1 LLVEAA
7 AVAVPSRAMK
17 SIPDSVLISYGLLAG
32 GARMLLPPVI
42 DLPFVRAVR
51 GAMFDRLAH
60 TANVTLTSEARR
72 KLVEFEEPMSKRGA
86 AEQAIRWAA
95 GRFVPMAGTLDSV
108 RNILR
113 TYASGV
119 LFRRYLEEHR
129 AEPRDPVMSPFEAER
144 VNKAMRAAI
153 DTATLEH
160 VQAIGKM
167 AFEAMKNPKAAGD
180 AGFLQKYGDALVS
193 SVAELPL
200 TWMNVLDEDFTKA
213 LK

>member
-1 LLVEAA
+1 
-7 AVAVPSRAMK
+7 MN

-32 GARMLLPPVI
+32 GARMMLPPVV

-51 GAMFDRLAH
+51 GAMFDRLARS
-60 TANVTLTSEARR
+60 ANVTLTAEARR
-72 KLVEFEEPMSKRGA
+72 KLVEFEEPLSKRGA

-95 GRFVPMAGTLDSV
+95 GRFVPMAGTVDSV

-129 AEPRDPVMSPFEAER
+129 PEPRDPVMSPFEAER
-144 VNKAMRAAI
+144 VNRAMRSAI
-153 DTATLEH
+153 DTATMEH
-160 VQAIGKM
+160 LQAISKM
-167 AFEAMKNPKAAGD
+167 AFEAMRNPQASTD
-180 AGFLQKYGDALVS
+180 TGFLQKYGDALVS

-200 TWMNVLDEDFTKA
+200 TWMNVLDADFVKN
-213 LK
+213 L